1 MAESVTEM
9 HHIRWPQKE
18 ADGCEGPWEAAD
30 VRQRP
35 SELVDMEQVDGELR
49 VLGDEIQV
57 VIECAAET
65 KSELKKGDIEKLRK
79 CRRAR

>member
-1 MAESVTEM
+1 M
-9 HHIRWPQKE
+9 PQTF
-18 ADGCEGPWEAAD
+18 DN
-30 VRQRP
+30 VQV
-35 SELVDMEQVDGELR
+35 ELVDMEQVDGNFVMG

-65 KSELKKGDIEKLRK
+65 KSELKKGDIETLRM